1 MEDLTENVDN
11 TDNSDSFARYG
22 DTAAGSYKLYK
33 SPPPLKKAV
42 RGRTVKQMEERAK
55 LNIALLFALRF
66 QSAIKAGFKHKKT
79 GATGSVIVLRHLL
92 KYTVPNADFGGE
104 ICYPKVILSNG
115 KLRNIRS
122 FTAKL
127 SLKGLLTINWIN
139 SKIGRDAEAPDR
151 LYLSF
156 YNQTE
161 DLVHC
166 IEQPICQEELQT
178 VLQLPF
184 YEKLNQYHLWI
195 FEVTAGNANA
205 GNTFYI
211 KL

>member
-1 MEDLTENVDN
+1 MEDLTDNVDN
-11 TDNSDSFARYG
+11 TEHSDLFAKDG
-22 DTAAGSYKLYK
+22 DTDAGSYKLYK
-33 SPPPLKKAV
+33 SPPPLRKAV
-42 RGRTVKQMEERAK
+42 KARTVKQLEERAK

-79 GATGSVIVLRHLL
+79 GATGAVIVLRHLL
-92 KYTVPNADFGGE
+92 KYAVPNALFGGD
-104 ICYPKVILSNG
+104 ICYPKVMLSNG

-127 SLKGLLTINWIN
+127 SLKGLLKINWVN
-139 SKIGRDAEAPDR
+139 SSIGKNAEAPDR

-156 YNQTE
+156 YNETK

-166 IEQPICQEELQT
+166 IEQPICQEDLKT

-184 YEKLNQYHLWI
+184 YEKRNQYHLWI
-195 FEVTAGNANA
+195 FEVTAGNANS